1 MKPATTTT
9 TTGARSPAVR
19 TVLDVKP
26 GFQPRARYFAA
37 LTSNGFVP
45 YVIADLTRQAIAY
58 WQLRRQSAHRTGI
71 EQAFLDAYLSQA
83 ACLLLVASECF
94 GSLRRPRSS
103 PRRRVCAP
111 EMLPHRRQPTAR
123 LTSDCPTTDR

>member
-83 ACLLLVASECF
+83 AFCCRWHRSASAA
-94 GSLRRPRSS
+94 
-103 PRRRVCAP
+103 CADRARAHADGFA
-111 EMLPHRRQPTAR
+111 HRRCFPTAVNR
-123 LTSDCPTTDR
+123 QPA